1 MFIPSPWRR
10 WRQSGGAPSSPVLGA
25 GPPRD
30 AHGHPAH
37 AHGPTTHAFSPRDV
51 HATRPRSEPL
61 FGRVGPVNASSYHS
75 NPVTP
80 FRSCVCLFLSVSNLL
95 SNDNCHQILLWFFF
109 QIVFYLLAFHGR
121 GKESVSLT
129 YFSCCRQAR
138 VICPQSLR

>member
-1 MFIPSPWRR
+1 MSGCLSLVAVFIPSPWRR

-95 SNDNCHQILLWFFF
+95 SNDNCHQILLLLVFFSNCILPACISRKRKRVSF
-109 QIVFYLLAFHGR
+109 PNLLF
-121 GKESVSLT
+121 L
-129 YFSCCRQAR
+129 
-138 VICPQSLR
+138 L